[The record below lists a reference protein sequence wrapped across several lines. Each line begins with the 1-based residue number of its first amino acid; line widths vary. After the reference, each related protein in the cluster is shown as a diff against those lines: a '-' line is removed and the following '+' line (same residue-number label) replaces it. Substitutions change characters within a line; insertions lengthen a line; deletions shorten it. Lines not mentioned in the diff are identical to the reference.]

1 MVAIRKT
8 VLAPKSKDLSDEK
21 SYWPITCLNTSDKL
35 LTGLVSKFMC
45 NLVLESKIWDES
57 QLGAPEEVLD
67 TVDQI
72 IIDRSIMK
80 EVKNQ
85 HRNLGVAFY
94 D

>member
-1 MVAIRKT
+1 
-8 VLAPKSKDLSDEK
+8 
-21 SYWPITCLNTSDKL
+21 
-35 LTGLVSKFMC
+35 MC

-85 HRNLGVAFY
+85 HRNLDVAFY